1 MPDFEIT
8 KNEEYI
14 RTENI
19 IISALDGAG
28 FNFISA
34 ADINTLYASQ
44 ETIMDVLQRLIDEKV
59 AVRLNNDLY
68 TLQKYIDEAKEK
80 ILKHFENNK
89 VLTIAQVRD
98 IFQNSRKSAKP
109 LLQYMDTIR
118 VTRKVTVETEREAFI
133 NS

>member
-1 MPDFEIT
+1 
-8 KNEEYI
+8 
-14 RTENI
+14 
-19 IISALDGAG
+19 
-28 FNFISA
+28 
-34 ADINTLYASQ
+34 
-44 ETIMDVLQRLIDEKV
+44 MDVLQRLIDEKV

>member
-1 MPDFEIT
+1 
-8 KNEEYI
+8 
-14 RTENI
+14 
-19 IISALDGAG
+19 
-28 FNFISA
+28 
-34 ADINTLYASQ
+34 
-44 ETIMDVLQRLIDEKV
+44 MDVLQRLIDEKV

-89 VLTIAQVRD
+89 VLTIAQVHD

>member
-1 MPDFEIT
+1 
-8 KNEEYI
+8 
-14 RTENI
+14 
-19 IISALDGAG
+19 
-28 FNFISA
+28 
-34 ADINTLYASQ
+34 
-44 ETIMDVLQRLIDEKV
+44 
-59 AVRLNNDLY
+59 LNNDLY

-133 NS
+133 NT